1 MTIFCQN
8 CGAANED
15 FAEFC
20 ASCGEK
26 IAMERKEKAASSTSQ
41 ANTTQTASSTSATK
55 KLFRSRDN
63 KMLTGL
69 SAGLA
74 KYYDMDVDMV
84 RLLWV
89 VFFVVSGGIVLLVY
103 LIMAM
108 AIPLEPETT
117 ATTTADI

>member
-1 MTIFCQN
+1 MAVFCQN

-26 IAMERKEKAASSTSQ
+26 IAIDRKEKARSSTNQ
-41 ANTTQTASSTSATK
+41 TNATQPTTSTEK
-55 KLFRSRDN
+55 KLYRSRDN

-74 KYYDMDVDMV
+74 KYFDMEVDIV

-89 VFFVVSGGIVLLVY
+89 VFFVISGGVVLIVY

-117 ATTTADI
+117 TTSADKP